1 MADLYYSSSK
11 STLPQ
16 KIFQIYTNT
25 DLLDKNV
32 RIYRNYESEH
42 YENKSNSAYIV
53 GTAQVIDKDKD
64 TFICEV
70 LDDFDEEK
78 LPMIQKKLIGQYII
92 LIYANEKWYIH
103 SDFMNIR
110 SIYYDLEN
118 GEVSSNLGAFS
129 SFHTGFEDDYKS
141 LEFQAMDKCLYPV
154 TLGNTTS
161 IKSILRLQPCQYIVI
176 DNGIKVK
183 DFTINLN
190 NKKIEPAEA
199 CADTT
204 LSLLSNIIRKF
215 ADCRAVSTITGGYD
229 SRLISSL
236 CASLIP
242 NLDLR
247 ISTINDEGFIDLS
260 IGRLVAKKLG
270 KKLRIYKTTLKADKD
285 EYCYLTHGLSK
296 ENNLIIMG
304 MIKHTSDYQIGFG
317 GTMGTELYS
326 SLSYQHKSLLIDS
339 FVKTASNQISC
350 DNIFIQ
356 SFRKALEEQINYIE
370 NHILLEEDNQRD
382 LVRLFLVFMTARFS
396 SPLLALSDI
405 YGHQFEP
412 YATFPIIENGV
423 QIPYHYQGD
432 RKTFGRFYL
441 IPKMMMKKVNYKVG
455 SIDTT
460 HHQPLLPLSLWT
472 LPHYVVGKLKTKYR
486 LFGNTK

>member
-1 MADLYYSSSK
+1 MADFYYSSSK

-16 KIFQIYTNT
+16 KIFQIYAKT
-25 DLLDKNV
+25 DLLEKNV
-32 RIYRNYESEH
+32 LIYRNYESEH
-42 YENKSNSAYIV
+42 YEYKGNSAYIV

-64 TFICEV
+64 TFIYEV
-70 LDDFDEEK
+70 LDDFNEGK
-78 LPMIQKKLIGQYII
+78 LPIIQKKLIGQYIL

-110 SIYYDLEN
+110 SIYYDLEK
-118 GEVSSNLGAFS
+118 GEVSSNFGALS
-129 SFHTGFEDDYKS
+129 SFHTGFEDDYTS

-176 DNGIKVK
+176 DKEIMVR
-183 DFTINLN
+183 DFTININ

-204 LSLLSNIIRKF
+204 LSLLSSIIRKY
-215 ADCRAVSTITGGYD
+215 ADFRAVSTITGGYD

-247 ISTINDEGFIDLS
+247 ISTIEDKGFVDLS
-260 IGRLVAKKLG
+260 IGKLVAEKLG
-270 KKLRIYKTTLKADKD
+270 KRLRIYKTTPKADKD

-326 SLSYQHKSLLIDS
+326 SISYHHKEELIDS
-339 FVKTASNQISC
+339 FVKTASCQVS
-350 DNIFIQ
+350 DNDKFIQ
-356 SFRKALEEQINYIE
+356 SFRHALEKQINYIE
-370 NHILLEEDNQRD
+370 NHILLEEKNPRD

-396 SPLLALSDI
+396 SPLLSLSDI

-412 YATFPIIENGV
+412 YATFPIIENGL

-432 RKTFGRFYL
+432 SKTFGRFYL
-441 IPKMMMKKVNYKVG
+441 IPKLIMKKVNYKVG

-472 LPHYVVGKLKTKYR
+472 LPHYVIGKLKTKFR
-486 LFGNTK
+486 MFGNNR